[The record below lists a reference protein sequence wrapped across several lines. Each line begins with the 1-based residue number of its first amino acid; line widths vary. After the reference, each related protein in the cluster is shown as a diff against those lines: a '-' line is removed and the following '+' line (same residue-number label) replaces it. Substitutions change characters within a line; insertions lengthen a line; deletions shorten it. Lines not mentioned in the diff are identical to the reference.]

1 MTSKIAVVTGGNK
14 GIGAM
19 LVRKLA
25 ETGCMVWLG
34 ARNAELGQAEAQ
46 KLQQEKLNVKY
57 IHVDLDDR
65 QSIIQAAD
73 KVSQESEHVDI
84 LINNAAIIS
93 GGFANGVSKAK
104 LDTLERDMQVNY
116 IGTVAVTQA
125 FLPLVRKSHSGRIIN
140 VSSDLGS
147 LTLQNDYQW
156 EYAGLKLLGY
166 SASKAALNMMTVHL
180 AYELRDTPI
189 KVNSVN
195 PGSTATDLNNH
206 RGHQTVEEGAAE
218 ALRVALL
225 PDDGPT
231 AKFLATGREVPW

>member
-1 MTSKIAVVTGGNK
+1 
-14 GIGAM
+14 
-19 LVRKLA
+19 
-25 ETGCMVWLG
+25 
-34 ARNAELGQAEAQ
+34 
-46 KLQQEKLNVKY
+46 
-57 IHVDLDDR
+57 
-65 QSIIQAAD
+65 
-73 KVSQESEHVDI
+73 
-84 LINNAAIIS
+84 
-93 GGFANGVSKAK
+93 
-104 LDTLERDMQVNY
+104 VNY

-147 LTLQNDYQW
+147 LTLQNDYQS
-156 EYAGLKLLGY
+156 EHAGFKVLGY

-195 PGSTATDLNNH
+195 PGYTATDMNNH
-206 RGHQTVEEGAAE
+206 TGPQTVEEGAAE

-231 AKFLATGREVPW
+231 AKFLATGEELPW